1 MTRSQRSAPR
11 GVQLPQI
18 LHVPDDVHGWQEA
31 DEAIELAEAYGPPLD
46 EAQKITLRAWM
57 GTRADGTWAAAQ
69 ACHAVS
75 RQNGKGDELQV
86 RELFGLTQ
94 LGETIIHTAQELPT
108 AKNAMV
114 RLVATLE
121 AYDDLRRLVRGKP
134 RYANG
139 DLGITLRSG
148 AEIKYR
154 ARTGPG
160 ARGLDDV
167 ALIVYDEA
175 QHLKA
180 EHMAASSATGA
191 VHPNPQTLFTGSPG
205 MAFSDKWWGFRLD
218 ALRKVPGRWSYVE
231 HTAERCS
238 IDEHGRFVS
247 VKPDPAD
254 VSAWAAANPAFDRRI
269 PEEFF
274 ATQLR
279 LLGPELFARE
289 HLGVWDP
296 LPEMLVQAG
305 AKIPADRWAESY
317 TEAAPQAVPGEVAMA
332 YDVEVDGSFAAVSV
346 ATGSLSDGCVEC
358 IEHRPGVGWLP
369 TRMVELVRTWKPPK
383 VLVDGGSGAAMAVL
397 GDIREAL
404 ERAGLSADVVEVMSS
419 AQYRAACGSF
429 VQAVIDGKVQHPVVP
444 NDRLHGAGLVA
455 RERVIGEAFV
465 FDRRT
470 NTEPIVA
477 LTSAAMARS
486 VLSDEVPRR
495 PVFAV

>member
-1 MTRSQRSAPR
+1 MRSQLAVLL
-11 GVQLPQI
+11 GTQKPQI
-18 LHVPDDVHGWQEA
+18 QHLPADVHSLAAAE
-31 DEAIELAEAYGPPLD
+31 DSVELAEAYGPPLD

-57 GTRADGTWAAAQ
+57 GTRSDGTWSAST
-69 ACHAVS
+69 ACHAVA

-94 LGETIIHTAQELPT
+94 LGETIIHTAHEVPT
-108 AKNAMV
+108 AVNAFLRMV
-114 RLVATLE
+114 NTFE
-121 AYDDLRRLVRGKP
+121 AYDDLRRLVRNV

-139 DLGITLRSG
+139 EQGVILRSG

-154 ARTGPG
+154 ARTGG
-160 ARGLDDV
+160 AGRGFDDI
-167 ALIVYDEA
+167 ALVVYDEA

-180 EHMAASSATGA
+180 EHLAASSPTTA
-191 VHPNPQTLFTGSPG
+191 VNPNSQKLLTGSPG
-205 MAFSDKWWGFRLD
+205 LAFSEVWWSLRLD
-218 ALRKVPGRWSYVE
+218 ALRKKGGRFAYVE

-247 VKPDPAD
+247 VKPDPTD
-254 VSAWAAANPAFDRRI
+254 RHAWAAANPAFGVRI
-269 PEEFF
+269 AEEFF
-274 ATQLR
+274 ESQLR

-317 TEAAPQAVPGEVAMA
+317 TEAAPQPVPGEVAMA

-404 ERAGLSADVVEVMSS
+404 ERANLSADVVEVMSS